1 MTATL
6 KAGELAYL
14 CTIHSGLI
22 ACRVLRVY
30 KSELD
35 DLADHAQVDVVVT
48 ATRKSAWPK
57 GTRRT
62 ASARL
67 VIPRDAVRGK
77 LILPYGVELTPSMLG
92 DARITATIS

>member
-48 ATRKSAWPK
+48 AARKSAWPK
-57 GTRRT
+57 GTRPPARAWSSRAMPSEVS
-62 ASARL
+62 ASCPTRWN
-67 VIPRDAVRGK
+67 
-77 LILPYGVELTPSMLG
+77 
-92 DARITATIS
+92 

>member
-6 KAGELAYL
+6 KAGQLVYL
-14 CTIHSGLI
+14 YTIHSGLF

-30 KSELD
+30 KSERD

-48 ATRKSAWPK
+48 ATRKSARPK

-62 ASARL
+62 ASVCL
-67 VIPRDAVRGK
+67 VIPRDAVRSK
-77 LILPYGVELTPSMLG
+77 RIRAYAVELTPPMLG
-92 DARITATIS
+92 DVRSTVTNS

>member
-6 KAGELAYL
+6 KAGQLVYL
-14 CTIHSGLI
+14 YTIHGGLI

-30 KSELD
+30 EQH

-57 GTRRT
+57 GARRT
-62 ASARL
+62 GSARL

-77 LILPYGVELTPSMLG
+77 RILPYAVEPTPSMLG
-92 DARITATIS
+92 YAHIPPTISC

>member
-6 KAGELAYL
+6 RAGQLAYL
-14 CTIHSGLI
+14 DTIHSGLF

-30 KSELD
+30 KSERD
-35 DLADHAQVDVVVT
+35 DLADHPQVDVVVT

-62 ASARL
+62 VSARL
-67 VIPRDAVRGK
+67 IIPRHAVRGK
-77 LILPYGVELTPSMLG
+77 RILPYAVELTPSTLG
-92 DARITATIS
+92 DARITAIIG

>member
-6 KAGELAYL
+6 KAGQLVYL
-14 CTIHSGLI
+14 YTIHSGLI

-30 KSELD
+30 KSERD

-57 GTRRT
+57 GTRT
-62 ASARL
+62 ASVCL
-67 VIPRDAVRGK
+67 VIPRNAVRGK
-77 LILPYGVELTPSMLG
+77 RVLAYAVELTPPMLR
-92 DARITATIS
+92 DVRSTVTNS

>member
-6 KAGELAYL
+6 KAGQLAYL
-14 CTIHSGLI
+14 DTVHSGLI
-22 ACRVLRVY
+22 SCRVLRIY
-30 KSELD
+30 KSERDNLT
-35 DLADHAQVDVVVT
+35 DHAQVDVVVT

-77 LILPYGVELTPSMLG
+77 RILPYAVELTPSMLG

>member
-6 KAGELAYL
+6 KAGQLAYL
-14 CTIHSGLI
+14 YTIRSGVI
-22 ACRVLRVY
+22 ACRILRVY
-30 KSELD
+30 KSEQHN
-35 DLADHAQVDVVVT
+35 LADHAQVDVVVT
-48 ATRKSAWPK
+48 ATRKSAWLK

-77 LILPYGVELTPSMLG
+77 PYAVELTPSMLG
-92 DARITATIS
+92 YALIPPTIS